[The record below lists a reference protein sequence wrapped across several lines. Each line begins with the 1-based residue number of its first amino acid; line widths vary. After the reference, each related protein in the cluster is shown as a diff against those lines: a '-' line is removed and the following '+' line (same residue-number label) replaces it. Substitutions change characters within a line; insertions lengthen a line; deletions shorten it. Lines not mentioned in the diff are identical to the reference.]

1 MKEPGVQDWAHA
13 IRALAP
19 WAARIHA
26 PDFTFGAWHGS
37 ERRADGAAS
46 MPWFEVSA
54 DGAALLTAAGGF
66 LLPDFEWPAWILTD
80 EALRLRDDPEA
91 LASASPRQVAQLLTA
106 LIRQDR
112 FVEGALDAS
121 VTSGLLGRV
130 LDRVA
135 ALAEELA
142 HTAG

>member
-1 MKEPGVQDWAHA
+1 MNEPGARDWADA

-19 WAARIHA
+19 WAARNRA
-26 PDFTFGAWHGS
+26 PDFTFGTWHGS
-37 ERRADGAAS
+37 ERRADGVAS
-46 MPWFEVSA
+46 MPWFEVSPE
-54 DGAALLTAAGGF
+54 GTALLTAAGGF
-66 LLPDFEWPAWILTD
+66 LLPAFEWPAWILTD

-135 ALAEELA
+135 ALADELA
-142 HTAG
+142 QSAG